1 MQWIAYSLVVLRYD
15 AASLVPPRSGCA
27 VSCRPLQDLV
37 TSPMVGRP
45 SLHPKA
51 QKGHAMLFWVFRR
64 IYVCIRCF
72 FSPYW
77 LILSWVVN
85 KKNTYLRGSPEIKAG
100 GGEGR
105 HGGRRETQDTRGEG
119 RREPGPR
126 EAHQGG
132 GGRGGG
138 GTQGGRDARS
148 ITGGLSRCGCRRDKR
163 TVAEKAMQPPLG
175 EGQGRGG
182 KGQTDTRGHPC
193 PYRKGGHQVAE
204 RFPFPLTL
212 GE

>member
-1 MQWIAYSLVVLRYD
+1 MFVFAALLVLTGLSSAGSYTKRTPTLEGD
-15 AASLVPPRSGCA
+15 PRS
-27 VSCRPLQDLV
+27 RP
-37 TSPMVGRP
+37 
-45 SLHPKA
+45 
-51 QKGHAMLFWVFRR
+51 
-64 IYVCIRCF
+64 
-72 FSPYW
+72 
-77 LILSWVVN
+77 
-85 KKNTYLRGSPEIKAG
+85 G
-100 GGEGR
+100 GGGGR

-126 EAHQGG
+126 EALRGRGEGG
-132 GGRGGG
+132 GGG
-138 GTQGGRDARS
+138 GTQRGRDARS

-175 EGQGRGG
+175 EGQGRGR

-193 PYRKGGHQVAE
+193 LCRKGGHLVAE